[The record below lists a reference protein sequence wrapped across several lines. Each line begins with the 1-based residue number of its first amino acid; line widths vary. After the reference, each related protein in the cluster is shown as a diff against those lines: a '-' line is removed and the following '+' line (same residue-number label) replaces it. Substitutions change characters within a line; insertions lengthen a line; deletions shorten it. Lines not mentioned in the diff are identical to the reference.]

1 MTTVAIELDGI
12 GHGTVL
18 VEGMDLSDVVRAVRI
33 EAEVGQRP
41 RILLDVV
48 ASASSLTTD
57 ASVGVLVSIGKD
69 SGAGSTLADAL
80 RALADIIEGSS
91 RVEVPI

>member
-1 MTTVAIELDGI
+1 MTTVAIDLDGI
-12 GHGTVL
+12 GRGTVL
-18 VEGMDLSDVVRAVRI
+18 VDGADLSDVVRAVRI

-69 SGAGSTLADAL
+69 SGAGSSLPDAL
-80 RALADIIEGSS
+80 RALADIIDGSA

>member
-1 MTTVAIELDGI
+1 MTTVAIDLDGI
-12 GHGTVL
+12 GRGTVL
-18 VEGMDLSDVVRAVRI
+18 VDGADLSDVVRAVRI